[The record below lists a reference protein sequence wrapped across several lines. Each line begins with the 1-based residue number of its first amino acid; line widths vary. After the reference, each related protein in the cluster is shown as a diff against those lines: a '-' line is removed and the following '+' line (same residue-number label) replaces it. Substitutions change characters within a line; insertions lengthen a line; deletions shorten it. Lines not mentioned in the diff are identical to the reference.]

1 MKSEEI
7 CSLVLQEC
15 KAEGA
20 TDTAVTVMELEEV
33 MIRFSNN
40 QITVTKNLNETT
52 ADIFTFVKER
62 KAGTDLADLS
72 KRSLKATARRLVAVA
87 KSSPP
92 GDVYAPLPQ
101 GPFNYS
107 RALLNQPSIDLNPN
121 MIVGHVEAAVEAG
134 LKEGAK
140 RIAGSLIA
148 RNIRITLQT
157 SGEAFGVALKSSIEL
172 SLRAFGEGQSSG
184 HAVSVSGTEREFN
197 AEAAGREAGMLSR
210 LSTSPQDGVPGECDA
225 VLGPLV
231 FADLINQVG
240 RASSAFFVDAGLS
253 FLTNK
258 VGEKVSSRHLSV
270 EDDGTQA
277 GTYGS
282 FPFDLEGLP
291 VRKTPII
298 EKGELKGYLHNST
311 TAKKMETETTAN
323 AGLINPHPFNL
334 IVESGKGTTEELI
347 SKVDS
352 GIYVTNDW
360 YLRYQNWTN
369 GDFSMIP
376 RDAMF
381 VIKDGELGGPIKELR
396 ISDNIPRMLQSV
408 EELSG
413 DRTWIKWW
421 EVDTP
426 TLTPAALIKDTKF
439 TKSTM

>member
-1 MKSEEI
+1 MKPEEI
-7 CSLVLQEC
+7 CDLVLQEC
-15 KAEGA
+15 KIEGA
-20 TDTAVTVMELEEV
+20 TDTVVTVMELEEV

-40 QITVTKNLNETT
+40 QITVIKNLNETT

-72 KRSLKATARRLVAVA
+72 KRSLKSTARRLVSEA

-92 GDVYAPLPQ
+92 GEIYAPLPQ
-101 GPFNYS
+101 GPFTYS
-107 RALLNQPSIDLNPN
+107 KALLNQPNIDLSPN
-121 MIVGHVEAAVEAG
+121 MIVGHVEKAVEAG

-140 RIAGSLIA
+140 RMAGSLIA
-148 RNIRITLQT
+148 RNMRITLQT
-157 SGEAFGVALKSSIEL
+157 SGEAFGVASKSSIEL
-172 SLRAFGEGQSSG
+172 SLRAFGEGQASG
-184 HAVSVSGTEREFN
+184 HAVSVSGTEREFD
-197 AEAAGREAGMLSR
+197 AEAAGREAGLLSR
-210 LSTSPQDGVPGECDA
+210 LSASPQDGVPGECDA

-253 FLTNK
+253 FFTDK
-258 VGEKVSSRHLSV
+258 VGEEVSSKHLTV
-270 EDDGTQA
+270 EDDGTQT

-298 EKGELKGYLHNST
+298 KKGELKGYLHNST
-311 TAKKMETETTAN
+311 TAKKMGTETTAN

-334 IVESGKGTTEELI
+334 IVERGKGTTEELI

-381 VIKDGELGGPIKELR
+381 VIKDGELDGPIKELR

-413 DRTWIKWW
+413 DRKWIKWW

-426 TLTPAALIKDTKF
+426 TLTPAALIKGTKF

>member
-1 MKSEEI
+1 VKSEEI
-7 CSLVLQEC
+7 CSLVLHEC

-20 TDTAVTVMELEEV
+20 TDTVVTVMELEEV

-40 QITVTKNLNETT
+40 QITVTKNLNKIT
-52 ADIFTFVKER
+52 ANIFAFVKEK

-72 KRSLKATARRLVAVA
+72 KRSLRSTSRRLVSEA

-92 GDVYAPLPQ
+92 GEIYAPLPE
-101 GPFNYS
+101 GPFTYS
-107 RALLNQPSIDLNPN
+107 KALLNQPQIDLTPDT
-121 MIVGHVEAAVEAG
+121 IVGYVETAVDAG
-134 LKEGAK
+134 LEEGA
-140 RIAGSLIA
+140 RRMAGSLIA
-148 RNIRITLQT
+148 RNIRMTIQT
-157 SGEAFGVALKSSIEL
+157 SGEAFGVASKSSIEL
-172 SLRAFGEGQSSG
+172 SLRAFGDGQASG
-184 HAVSVSGTEREFN
+184 HSVSISGSEKEFD
-197 AEAAGREAGMLSR
+197 AKEAGREAGMLSR
-210 LSTSPQDGVPGECDA
+210 LSASPEDGVPGEFDA

-240 RASSAFFVDAGLS
+240 RGSSAFYVDAGLS
-253 FLTNK
+253 FLAEK
-258 VGEKVSSRHLSV
+258 VGEEVSSRILSV
-270 EDDGTQA
+270 YDDGTKA

-291 VRKTPII
+291 VKKTPII

-311 TAKKMETETTAN
+311 TAKKMGVETTAN
-323 AGLINPHPFNL
+323 AGLINPQPFNL
-334 IVESGKGTTEELI
+334 VVEQGRRTVEDLI

-352 GIYVTNDW
+352 GVYVTNDW

-381 VIKDGELGGPIKELR
+381 VIKDGELSSSIRELR

-408 EELSG
+408 DELS
-413 DRTWIKWW
+413 RERRWVKWW

-426 TLTPAALIKDTKF
+426 TLTPTALIKETKF